1 MLPNNFIFSETE
13 SLFQQKL
20 DSNEIK
26 NTAIAFMADTGRI
39 WTHGVWFCTALTA
52 EDIQNLIDQSTTLQE
67 FLQSLSPAEVSV
79 SDTQPTGEEKIWIN
93 GNTISF
99 NNGGSWS
106 TPINLDNF
114 LSKNNELEYT
124 PVGDYN
130 PATKKYVDDQIV
142 AKDNVLIV
150 DANDFVGSPLN
161 GELVDSLINAAQEG
175 KAIVFKNNEVLI
187 PLVIDVQLAS
197 NKLYIHY
204 DIINKHETKKIITLS
219 QATITINTLDNT
231 FTTESNEFELLA
243 NGDGLK
249 YLSDDGT
256 YKTFPDMAT
265 VVELNAS
272 VLALTSASSSEEIIA
287 AFDSTAEFSNL
298 IAQIRDSNNIVN
310 EVLLDTDGYIGHI
323 NASLAVSK
331 TDEII
336 HIRFIDNNDK
346 LVFITVTN
354 NAGIFSCTR
363 TDKDLVNDPVTLV
376 SDGNGNLFLA
386 NDGTYKTIEAGDK
399 TNVLILSLEND
410 LANGQKD
417 SPVTA
422 EVSTA
427 LKDAISTGK
436 ACVIKSAN
444 SDILAN
450 LQQIGDNVTIIM
462 EQISRVGQT
471 FVAVNTTITVNTAT
485 NVISDYQT
493 GAIVLETEGDGS
505 KFLSDDG
512 SYKKINIEPVIINYD
527 DIIEDEIHINNII
540 ETVTNAY
547 NNNKPILLN
556 DTDILMPLT
565 SYNYISNIL
574 SISFIRTSLGTTK
587 AYSFEINGNDYL
599 IAKNVEVELANYK
612 DFLTKDNASP
622 FTPTG
627 DYQPATKKYVDD
639 KNIEIPLIDI
649 TDYYQNKELTIPQTF
664 LNEIINRIDNK
675 EIIPGKFCAIQFQR
689 NADDYMYAYSVTYN
703 FSKELVQINAFNRN
717 TPEYGTGH
725 TSGNGF
731 VEIIL
736 AANSP
741 IKLKYSGDVSER
753 VLTESEYSALGT
765 TPETDDVLY
774 FIIPDA

>member
-1 MLPNNFIFSETE
+1 M
-13 SLFQQKL
+13 
-20 DSNEIK
+20 
-26 NTAIAFMADTGRI
+26 DTK
-39 WTHGVWFCTALTA
+39 
-52 EDIQNLIDQSTTLQE
+52 QLIT
-67 FLQSLSPAEVSV
+67 
-79 SDTQPTGEEKIWIN
+79 
-93 GNTISF
+93 
-99 NNGGSWS
+99 
-106 TPINLDNF
+106 
-114 LSKNNELEYT
+114 
-124 PVGDYN
+124 
-130 PATKKYVDDQIV
+130 
-142 AKDNVLIV
+142 
-150 DANDFVGSPLN
+150 GSPK
-161 GELVDSLINAAQEG
+161 EG
-175 KAIVFKNNEVLI
+175 FYPIVQDTVT
-187 PLVIDVQLAS
+187 VI
-197 NKLYIHY
+197 
-204 DIINKHETKKIITLS
+204 
-219 QATITINTLDNT
+219 
-231 FTTESNEFELLA
+231 
-243 NGDGLK
+243 
-249 YLSDDGT
+249 
-256 YKTFPDMAT
+256 
-265 VVELNAS
+265 ELNKA
-272 VLALTSASSSEEIIA
+272 VLSLTSESSSEDIIA
-287 AFDSTAEFSNL
+287 AFDSAEDFTTLLQNV
-298 IAQIRDSNNIVN
+298 RNTENIVN
-310 EVLLDTDGYIGHI
+310 GV
-323 NASLAVSK
+323 
-331 TDEII
+331 
-336 HIRFIDNNDK
+336 
-346 LVFITVTN
+346 
-354 NAGIFSCTR
+354 
-363 TDKDLVNDPVTLV
+363 LVNDSSLVGKIFCNIVAHPTQETLYI
-376 SDGNGNLFLA
+376 DGVFTNQYFNITIT
-386 NDGTYKTIEAGDK
+386 NTDGTFSCIKNVVYLNREVGDK

-450 LQQIGDNVTIIM
+450 LQQISDNVTIVM

-505 KFLSDDG
+505 KFLSNDG
-512 SYKKINIEPVIINYD
+512 SYKEINIEPVIINYD
-527 DIIEDEIHINNII
+527 DIIEDETHINNII

-556 DTDILMPLT
+556 HAGTLMPLT
-565 SYNYISNIL
+565 SYCYVGNIL
-574 SISFIRTSLGTTK
+574 SMSFIYTVLGDTK
-587 AYSFEINGNDYL
+587 VYSFEISGNDY
-599 IAKNVEVELANYK
+599 IMANNIEELANY
-612 DFLTKDNASP
+612 DEFLKKDNAAP

-627 DYQPATKKYVDD
+627 DYNPATKKYVDD

-753 VLTESEYSALGT
+753 VLTESEYTALGT
-765 TPETDDVLY
+765 TPETDGILY
-774 FIIPDA
+774 FVTPD